1 MKVGAFFV
9 TFQIHVLYLEE
20 NRGGNRDG
28 PQLAAYIFSEIH
40 APADKEVFAS
50 DYAGG
55 LLPDRS
61 LENVVGE
68 PTV

>member
-28 PQLAAYIFSEIH
+28 PQFAAYIFSEIH

-50 DYAGG
+50 VCAGG
-55 LLPDRS
+55 LLPGRS
-61 LENVVGE
+61 LVNVSGV

>member
-1 MKVGAFFV
+1 M
-9 TFQIHVLYLEE
+9 TFQIHVLYSEE
-20 NRGGNRDG
+20 NRGVNHDG
-28 PQLAAYIFSEIH
+28 LQFFAYLFSEIH

-55 LLPDRS
+55 LLPDRF